1 MKIAR
6 NLLVVSFVAVTALAL
21 AQGGG
26 GQGRGQGRGGF
37 GQGRGGGM
45 TPLSLL
51 MRSDVRKDLDLKE
64 EQITKI
70 EALQPQRGQG
80 GAGGGQRGQ
89 GGGQGGGQR
98 GQGGGGQGQGGGGQR
113 GQMTDEQRA
122 AMQEAARKRAEEQKA
137 AIAAILSPE
146 QVTRLGE
153 IAYQL
158 QGNMAILQA
167 DTQKLLVLDD
177 KQIASIKDLQTKQQE
192 ANQALFQ
199 KMRDQEITQEEL
211 RDKMTKNTDIMK
223 AELGKILKADQ
234 AAKLKA
240 LGGTKPFVAD
250 N

>member
-51 MRSDVRKDLDLKE
+51 MRGDVRKDLDLKE

-70 EALQPQRGQG
+70 EALQP
-80 GAGGGQRGQ
+80 
-89 GGGQGGGQR
+89 QR

-146 QVTRLGE
+146 QVTRLSE

-158 QGNMAILQA
+158 QGNMAIPQA
-167 DTQKLLVLDD
+167 DTQKLLGLDD

-250 N
+250 QA

>member
-1 MKIAR
+1 MKFAR
-6 NLLVVSFVAVTALAL
+6 NLIVISLLAVTSLAL

-45 TPLSLL
+45 TPMTLL
-51 MRSDVRKDLDLKE
+51 MRADVRKDLDLSE
-64 EQITKI
+64 EQISKV

-80 GAGGGQRGQ
+80 GAGGA
-89 GGGQGGGQR
+89 GGGQR
-98 GQGGGGQGQGGGGQR
+98 GQGGGQRQGGGQG

-137 AIAAILSPE
+137 AIAAILKPE
-146 QVTRLGE
+146 QVTRLSE
-153 IAYQL
+153 IGYQL
-158 QGNMAILQA
+158 QGNMALMQA
-167 DTQKLLVLDD
+167 DTQKALGLDE

-192 ANQALFQ
+192 AMQALMQ
-199 KMRDQEITQEEL
+199 KMRDQELTRDELQE
-211 RDKMTKNTDIMK
+211 KMTKNTDIMK

-240 LGGTKPFVAD
+240 MGGTKPFVAD
-250 N
+250 PA